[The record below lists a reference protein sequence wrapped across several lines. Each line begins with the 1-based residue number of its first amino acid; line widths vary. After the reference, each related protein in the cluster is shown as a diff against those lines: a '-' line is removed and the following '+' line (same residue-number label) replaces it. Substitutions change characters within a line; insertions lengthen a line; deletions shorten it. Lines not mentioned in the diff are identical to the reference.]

1 MQTMKEA
8 LLRLV
13 SSMKFWTLILG
24 LLVSLGAKYGFEVDP
39 EVYWAIVGLFGFLLG
54 AQGLTDQGKTAAI
67 EETKRQLHSP
77 ENNVYSV
84 DLSKVKDQ
92 YKL

>member
-1 MQTMKEA
+1 MKQA

-24 LLVSLGAKYGFEVDP
+24 LITSLGAKYGFQVDP
-39 EVYWAIVGLFGFLLG
+39 EVFWSIVGLFGLLIG

-67 EETKRQLHSP
+67 EETKRQLNLPSAD
-77 ENNVYSV
+77 NNVTAV
-84 DLSKVKDQ
+84 DLSQVKDQ